1 MQGGKNV
8 FWPIRLFV
16 FLYSWCTPC
25 KALTPKLDAIV
36 GEKNGL
42 LELAKVDVDKNPE
55 LAMQYDVSI
64 GTYYV
69 QIINY
74 ILVHT
79 RLSITN
85 KITAAMF

>member
-1 MQGGKNV
+1 MAR
-8 FWPIRLFV
+8 IRLFV

-64 GTYYV
+64 GTYYM
-69 QIINY
+69 QIIND

-85 KITAAMF
+85 KITAMV